1 MTLRVSTMAMLCL
14 VTILAACTKA
24 PDPLTDEL
32 PNMGN
37 FQLGHAVVVT
47 TNMQQVPPS
56 RDATPEEWVAILS
69 SEIDRRFRDYE
80 GERVYHLGISIDG
93 YALAPPGIP
102 LIMNPRSVLVLSLN
116 VWDDA
121 LGEKLH
127 DEPKQ
132 ILVFEGAARETMVIG
147 SGLGRTREQQ
157 MQVLARNAARQIQ
170 RWMVENPAWFDIDPD
185 APPLRLASSGAGDA
199 ISVETLPLPETVPV
213 D

>member
-1 MTLRVSTMAMLCL
+1 MTLRACTVAMLCL
-14 VTILAACTKA
+14 VTVLAACSKA
-24 PDPLTDEL
+24 PDPLTDDL

-37 FQLGHAVVVT
+37 FQLGHTVVVT

-56 RDATPEEWVAILS
+56 RDATPEEWVAILT
-69 SEIDRRFRDYE
+69 SEIDRRFRDYQ

-102 LIMNPRSVLVLSLN
+102 LVMNPRSVLVLSLN

-121 LGEKLH
+121 LGVKLH
-127 DEPKQ
+127 EEPKQ
-132 ILVFEGAARETMVIG
+132 ILVFEGAARETMLIG
-147 SGLGRTREQQ
+147 SGLGRTRDQQ

-170 RWMVENPAWFDIDPD
+170 RWMVENPGWFSIDPD
-185 APPLRLASSGAGDA
+185 APPMRVASGQTGGA
-199 ISVETLPLPETVPV
+199 ISVETLPSPEPAAV